1 MIGSSFVLS
10 GILGLVRTAIINSR
24 FGTASGELDAFSAAF
39 RIPEALFT
47 LVAGGALGASF
58 IPVFSRF
65 LGKDDPVGAQRL
77 ANTVLTWVA
86 AAALGISVVA
96 ALFAPALASLLARP
110 VLQALTTELMR
121 IMLLTVS
128 IFSVSGLLMG
138 ILNAN
143 QHFLAPALAP
153 SMNNLGVIAGAVLLA
168 PVWGIHGVAWGAV
181 LGAVLHLGI
190 QLPAL
195 LQINFRPR
203 PSFAARGTGA
213 GEVLTLMLPRVI
225 GQGATQINF
234 LVNTALAAGM
244 AVGAQTAL
252 TVAFALMFVV
262 LGVLGQSVGTAVF
275 PTLAMHYA
283 QGNTAGFRRTLADAL
298 RAVLFTT
305 IPAGIG
311 LVVVAAPLIEVLYQ
325 RGEWT
330 VQSTIATAWALSF
343 FALGLAAFALQEV
356 LARSFFAVRDTR
368 TPVIVGVLGV
378 VFNVLISLV
387 LIRVVQGVAPEQG
400 PFGGLAL
407 ANVIATLLES
417 IALWILLRRRLGS
430 LHDAEILGLIG
441 RVSLA
446 AVAMGAAAFAMI
458 ILLASTPAFV
468 RLIVAMVVG
477 AVTFEVIAFALN
489 VAEARSVPLTIWRR
503 LRRR

>member
-1 MIGSSFVLS
+1 
-10 GILGLVRTAIINSR
+10 
-24 FGTASGELDAFSAAF
+24 
-39 RIPEALFT
+39 
-47 LVAGGALGASF
+47 
-58 IPVFSRF
+58 
-65 LGKDDPVGAQRL
+65 
-77 ANTVLTWVA
+77 
-86 AAALGISVVA
+86 
-96 ALFAPALASLLARP
+96 
-110 VLQALTTELMR
+110 
-121 IMLLTVS
+121 
-128 IFSVSGLLMG
+128 LLMG

-168 PVWGIHGVAWGAV
+168 PQWGIHGVAWGAV

-195 LQINFRPR
+195 PQINFRPR
-203 PSFAARGTGA
+203 ISFAARGTGA
-213 GEVLTLMLPRVI
+213 GEVLTLMIPRVI

-244 AVGAQTAL
+244 AIGAQTAL

-275 PTLAMHYA
+275 PTLAMHHA

-311 LVVVAAPLIEVLYQ
+311 LLVVAVPLIEVLYQ

-330 VQSTIATAWALSF
+330 AQSTVATAWALSF

-356 LARSFFAVRDTR
+356 LARSFFALRDTR

-378 VFNVLISLV
+378 VFNVLISLL
-387 LIRVVQGVAPEQG
+387 LIRVVQGAAPEQG

-417 IALWILLRRRLGS
+417 IALWVLLRRRLGS
-430 LHDAEILGLIG
+430 LHDAEILGLVG

-446 AVAMGAAAFAMI
+446 AIAMGAAAFATI
-458 ILLASTPAFV
+458 TLLAGAPAFI
-468 RLIVAMVVG
+468 RLLAAMAVG